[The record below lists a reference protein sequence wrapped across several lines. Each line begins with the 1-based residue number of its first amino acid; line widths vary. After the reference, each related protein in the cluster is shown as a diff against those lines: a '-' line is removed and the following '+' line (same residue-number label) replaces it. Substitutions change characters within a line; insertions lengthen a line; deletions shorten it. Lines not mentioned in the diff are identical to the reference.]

1 MATSTIFSWLRSKI
15 LQSSCRFLGDFGI
28 LNKIGFREL
37 KNTDFKPKGPARILV
52 RAIAADPTRT
62 RSLNSPFQALHT
74 QIVLRDAEARPGRP
88 RLISLNRGQWD
99 MELVERIA
107 PAAIHRSPACGM
119 RIRNKGD
126 PQLDGTF
133 ISLNESSALP
143 DVVRSAAGVS
153 TTVWFAAPGLQ
164 TSVPTT
170 LVIGPAVPVALPPFS
185 TKPSTSKAPSP
196 VVRLTNALPPLV
208 VQRSVPL

>member
-1 MATSTIFSWLRSKI
+1 MLPAWRPQLSFRGSARRSCSLRVDFLVILEFSIRS
-15 LQSSCRFLGDFGI
+15 
-28 LNKIGFREL
+28 GFREL

-52 RAIAADPTRT
+52 RAIAAAPTRT

-74 QIVLRDAEARPGRP
+74 RIVLRDAEARPGRP
-88 RLISLNRGQWD
+88 RLISPNRGQWD

-133 ISLNESSALP
+133 ISWNESSALP

-170 LVIGPAVPVALPPFS
+170 LVSVRVRRWRFRRS
-185 TKPSTSKAPSP
+185 APSLRRRK
-196 VVRLTNALPPLV
+196 RLRPW
-208 VQRSVPL
+208 SG